1 MESIGLNKPHLII
14 MVGIPGSGKSFFAE
28 HFADSFKAPIISTD
42 EIRNKLF
49 KDVKFSK
56 EEDLI
61 VNTVANYLL
70 DELLKTNRTI
80 IFRGETATKSDR
92 LKIFN
97 KCRNA
102 GYEPLCVWVQTDV
115 DTSRHRLIKKIG
127 TKLFDNNKFEK
138 DIKNF
143 SAPNILSE
151 KPVVISGKYTYNSQL
166 KIVLKHLVGHNR
178 SINTKPQINHL
189 ENRHHLIR

>member
-1 MESIGLNKPHLII
+1 MDTIGINKPHLII
-14 MVGIPGSGKSFFAE
+14 MIGIPGSGKSFFAE

-42 EIRNKLF
+42 EIRSKLF
-49 KDVKFSK
+49 KVVKFSK
-56 EEDLI
+56 EEDVI

-80 IFRGETATKSDR
+80 IFRGETAKKSDR
-92 LKIFN
+92 LKIFK
-97 KCRNA
+97 KCRDA

-115 DTSRHRLIKKIG
+115 DTSRKRLIKKIG
-127 TKLFDNNKFEK
+127 AKHFNNDKFEN

-166 KIVLKHLVGHNR
+166 KIVLKNLVGQNR
-178 SINTKPQINHL
+178 IVNAKLSVNHP